1 MELDDPPLQSAW
13 SGEWWREA
21 KDGAEKRMMDRAEAF
36 GLRRLKPG
44 DHLPPGLSIRIKE
57 FGPNVLFRKGPPLC
71 SKKKNDPLRSC
82 FEYSLGVDPN
92 MGTFLVCACPWTGDE
107 YWIGFG
113 QSIRIGTFLERI
125 STIQS
130 TIGIEV
136 DEDERV
142 ADQVRVCDGKADL
155 LLDASS
161 PTSITAAYKASQKA
175 KSDLSKLKASLVKEK
190 TLLQQK
196 EIDCLWE
203 KIHHIQQKLHTISC
217 EFLSHWDLVA
227 IPRFGLQD
235 MIKRGGGSE
244 LGDKQK
250 AILTQLA
257 HCKFLDRFRTTA
269 RKRGCDVVE
278 VGEAGSTKN
287 CSHCNSKNSPGFNRF
302 YHCRNCK
309 RKMTRD
315 GNAALNIFKM
325 ALSVAMMRLKYKGIF
340 PDPSYES
347 EDDGDGDE
355 EVCSDD
361 EMDWESEKVLEK
373 HDVDDW
379 AEGMKEGMKTG
390 REKGK
395 RKRDAEGDGHT
406 YERGPLRKSN
416 VLSWTM
422 RGPTNALTRGSTKD
436 IDPKPA
442 LNF

>member
-1 MELDDPPLQSAW
+1 MVLDDPPLQSHGGPRE
-13 SGEWWREA
+13 SWRDA
-21 KDGAEKRMMDRAEAF
+21 KEDSEKRLMKQAEKY
-36 GLRRLKPG
+36 GLRRLESD
-44 DHLPPGLSIRIKE
+44 DHLPPELKNRIKE
-57 FGPNVLFRKGPPLC
+57 FGSNVLFRKGPPLC
-71 SKKKNDPLRSC
+71 SKKETDPLRSC

-107 YWIGFG
+107 YWIEFG
-113 QSIRIGTFLERI
+113 QSIRIGTFLDGI

-130 TIGIEV
+130 TISNEV

-142 ADQVRVCDGKADL
+142 ADQVLVCDGKADL

-161 PTSITAAYKASQKA
+161 PASVTAAYKASQKA
-175 KSDLSKLKASLVKEK
+175 KSDLLKLKASLVKEK
-190 TLLQQK
+190 TLLRQK
-196 EIDCLWE
+196 EIDSLWE
-203 KIHHIQQKLHTISC
+203 SIHHIQSKLHTISA

-257 HCKFLDRFRTTA
+257 HCKFLDRLRTTS

-361 EMDWESEKVLEK
+361 EMDWESEKVLEN

-379 AEGMKEGMKTG
+379 AEGMKEAGKKG

-395 RKRDAEGDGHT
+395 RKRDAEGDGRDVRT
-406 YERGPLRKSN
+406 
-416 VLSWTM
+416 WTI
-422 RGPTNALTRGSTKD
+422 AKE
-436 IDPKPA
+436 
-442 LNF
+442 